1 MDICLQID
9 DTESYMVLVHFHLR
23 SIRFTVQS
31 METKHEVQEQLN
43 VCPDY
48 PRNRN
53 GLSNTQ
59 KTARDCSID
68 PTLCMDTSG
77 KLLLS
82 TNRVTEYRAWFGL
95 VELVSLL
102 ELAQQGP
109 DVHTVVP
116 HCEDVRE
123 VWCQTSYQMHCHLS
137 WTTRLN
143 SDMSGICYCN

>member
-9 DTESYMVLVHFHLR
+9 DTKSYMALVHFHLR

-31 METKHEVQEQLN
+31 METKHEVQKQLN

-48 PRNRN
+48 PRT
-53 GLSNTQ
+53 NTQ

-102 ELAQQGP
+102 ELAHQGP
-109 DVHTVVP
+109 DVHTVVA
-116 HCEDVRE
+116 
-123 VWCQTSYQMHCHLS
+123 TF
-137 WTTRLN
+137 
-143 SDMSGICYCN
+143 